1 MSNAVKVLAV
11 DDSSFMLTMISAY
24 LEGTEFEL
32 AGTAKDGSEAIEQ
45 FRRLQPDI
53 VLLDIVMPGQT
64 GKETLQQILQVN
76 PKATVVMVSSLG
88 TEDAV
93 TECLKAG
100 AKNFLQKPFE
110 QEGLVKFLRQI
121 ASQS

>member
-1 MSNAVKVLAV
+1 MSNRVRVLAV

-24 LEGTEFEL
+24 LEGTEFEVV
-32 AGTAKDGSEAIEQ
+32 GTAKDGSEAVEQ

-110 QEGLVKFLRQI
+110 QEDLVKLLRQV

>member
-1 MSNAVKVLAV
+1 MSNRVRVLAV

-24 LEGTEFEL
+24 LEGTEFEV
-32 AGTAKDGSEAIEQ
+32 AGTAKDGSEAVEQ

-110 QEGLVKFLRQI
+110 QEDLVKFLRQV